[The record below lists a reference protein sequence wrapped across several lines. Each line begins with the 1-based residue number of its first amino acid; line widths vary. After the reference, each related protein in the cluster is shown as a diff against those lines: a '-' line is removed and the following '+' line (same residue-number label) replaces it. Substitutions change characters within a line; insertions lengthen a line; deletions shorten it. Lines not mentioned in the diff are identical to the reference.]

1 MIRRRPNRFA
11 RRWARRKK
19 HGALRQLRRL
29 ARLGRSTR
37 TGALAAL
44 SSAAL
49 CLPGLA
55 GSAQADSPAER
66 TQLDYSFSYYKENN
80 LPPHLLAAG
89 SRDRF
94 EVDVHQ
100 VRAVTPIGSRV
111 DVAVDFAYE
120 SMSGASP
127 WFVVPD
133 PGGGEQP
140 LQVMSG
146 ATIEDQRTDALVK
159 GSYYF
164 DEARAGLSA
173 GVSIENDYRSIS
185 GGLDTDLD
193 FNEGATTL
201 SLGGG
206 FSVDH
211 IEPTDA
217 DLYPTRPDK
226 EDKATGSLFA
236 GIAQVINRNATLQS
250 TLSYKYSNGY
260 LSDPYKLVYVGGISE
275 ADTRPGQR
283 HQGTWLTRYR
293 HHLSVL
299 NGTVHAD
306 YRFYIDDWKVSSH
319 TVELAWYQSLW
330 DVARLIPSFRYYSQ
344 SQASFYAPYFGS
356 SPSDGLQSSD
366 YRLSPYGALSWG
378 LAAEGGFEL
387 GGRVRFDTTL
397 SWRQYQSDAKWALG
411 KVAVANPGLVSYH
424 VFSVGLRAKF

>member
-1 MIRRRPNRFA
+1 MIYRRPSRSERRRA
-11 RRWARRKK
+11 QRRK
-19 HGALRQLRRL
+19 RFTLRRM
-29 ARLGRSTR
+29 RRRVRSR
-37 TGALAAL
+37 ALEALCTAAM
-44 SSAAL
+44 
-49 CLPGLA
+49 CLPGLSGSAGA
-55 GSAQADSPAER
+55 GSPVEQ
-66 TQLDYSFSYYKENN
+66 TQIDYRFSYYKESN

-94 EVDVHQ
+94 EIDVHQ
-100 VRAVTPIGSRV
+100 MRAVTPIGSRM

-133 PGGGEQP
+133 PSGGEQP

-164 DEARAGLSA
+164 DEARAGLAA

-193 FNEGATTL
+193 FNEGRTTL

-206 FSVDH
+206 FSIDK

-217 DLYPTRPDK
+217 KLHPTRPD
-226 EDKATGSLFA
+226 EADKASGSVFA
-236 GIAQVINRNATLQS
+236 GISQIINQNATLQS

-260 LSDPYKLVYVGGISE
+260 LSDPYKMVYVGGITE
-275 ADTRPGQR
+275 ADLRPDQR
-283 HQGTWLTRYR
+283 HQGSILTRYR
-293 HHLSVL
+293 HHISPLH
-299 NGTVHAD
+299 GTLHAD
-306 YRFYIDDWKVSSH
+306 YRFYLDDWKVSSH

-330 DVARLIPSFRYYSQ
+330 DAARLIPSFRYYSQ
-344 SQASFYAPYFGS
+344 SQAEFYAPYFES
-356 SPSDGLQSSD
+356 SPADGLQSSD

-378 LAAEGGFEL
+378 LAAEGGFEI

-397 SWRQYQSDAKWALG
+397 SWRQYLSSASYALG

-424 VFSVGLRAKF
+424 VFSIGLRAKF